1 MIWRGRTGQES
12 SRGETLI
19 PSQPDSR
26 GPASG
31 ARRAPGRLI
40 AGTCCG
46 IPTYSTP
53 TFRTNL
59 GADCVVGRHM
69 AETVECDFVR
79 FMGRK
84 SLDDDGDA
92 KHHLISGGEG
102 DLQLP
107 PEASLLVASNRYGA
121 LIAGTTQGL
130 RWAWLADL
138 SQECAPRG
146 VQAAFTSVDLGG
158 TPIALA
164 LSTDDAQL
172 ACVTTT
178 SGGAATHLQLF
189 DVAGLLR
196 GRCASRHPRAVDRHA
211 ACSARRPHPQR
222 QARTQ
227 GRPQAQGHRFATRIA
242 GARPQPIQ
250 RTASPPPPPPLLFH
264 RRVCAPAADVS
275 ACLAVLQWSPMSPAR
290 LLMLDTAG
298 LRLIECAP
306 FAELAL
312 AAAGKPCSAC
322 WSSDGRAIFCGSPS
336 GQLTKLSATGEL
348 QPMTPLTLPSDVLPT
363 AELSCVCPLSSRF
376 LLLVHDRSDDDP
388 RIFPFFSVLDLEAG
402 ELHECGA
409 CCIPGMRTDPAG
421 QTPRRRFFC
430 RVLPDWRMAVVCSSD
445 SDEVCCIG
453 SRNAKSPRWQKW
465 TLPDEEGPPSI
476 PMFEHGD
483 ECGDQF
489 VMGLALDL
497 VNQEQL
503 ALIAGEETF
512 PPSPVLWCLT
522 SHGSVVAWTVMHKKA
537 PPTDQR
543 KYGFMRVPEP
553 LPAGAPPSA
562 PPVAAAPTPSAIAP
576 AAIAPPTAAA
586 PALPPAAVAGS
597 TSTPTSPP
605 PSAPP
610 VKSTSATPNQ
620 DLVGAAE
627 MGDHEALCRA
637 LRDGVRH
644 GMPRLAQHASSRSR
658 GLREAPTSPHSPLS
672 LASC

>member
-196 GRCASRHPRAVDRHA
+196 GRCASRHPRAVDRHR
-211 ACSARRPHPQR
+211 C
-222 QARTQ
+222 
-227 GRPQAQGHRFATRIA
+227 
-242 GARPQPIQ
+242 
-250 RTASPPPPPPLLFH
+250 
-264 RRVCAPAADVS
+264 
-275 ACLAVLQWSPMSPAR
+275 M
-290 LLMLDTAG
+290 
-298 LRLIECAP
+298 
-306 FAELAL
+306 
-312 AAAGKPCSAC
+312 
-322 WSSDGRAIFCGSPS
+322 
-336 GQLTKLSATGEL
+336 
-348 QPMTPLTLPSDVLPT
+348 
-363 AELSCVCPLSSRF
+363 LSS
-376 LLLVHDRSDDDP
+376 
-388 RIFPFFSVLDLEAG
+388 
-402 ELHECGA
+402 
-409 CCIPGMRTDPAG
+409 
-421 QTPRRRFFC
+421 Q
-430 RVLPDWRMAVVCSSD
+430 
-445 SDEVCCIG
+445 
-453 SRNAKSPRWQKW
+453 
-465 TLPDEEGPPSI
+465 
-476 PMFEHGD
+476 
-483 ECGDQF
+483 
-489 VMGLALDL
+489 
-497 VNQEQL
+497 
-503 ALIAGEETF
+503 
-512 PPSPVLWCLT
+512 
-522 SHGSVVAWTVMHKKA
+522 
-537 PPTDQR
+537 
-543 KYGFMRVPEP
+543 
-553 LPAGAPPSA
+553 
-562 PPVAAAPTPSAIAP
+562 TPSA
-576 AAIAPPTAAA
+576 TAGTN
-586 PALPPAAVAGS
+586 PRS
-597 TSTPTSPP
+597 TS
-605 PSAPP
+605 
-610 VKSTSATPNQ
+610 
-620 DLVGAAE
+620 
-627 MGDHEALCRA
+627 
-637 LRDGVRH
+637 
-644 GMPRLAQHASSRSR
+644 SSRSQVR
-658 GLREAPTSPHSPLS
+658 YSNCRCAATTNPKRQRRPPPTPPLPPP
-672 LASC
+672 CVRTCC